1 MERIPFRKIRTGI
14 PAVLFLV
21 LLAGVIF
28 GSEPVFAVGPLSSGH
43 VVIFVLENKGFR
55 DIIGNPDAPFINRL
69 AESNVLLTDYHA
81 MAHPSLPNYVAM
93 LSGRTDGVHSDNPSL
108 RFSDPTI
115 AESLVRKGY
124 SVKGYFQSLPEKGY
138 LGNAFPPGKPLYVVR
153 HNPFYL
159 FGQIRNDP
167 DWKRRIVPIEDLPD
181 DLRRGRL
188 PALSFVIGDLCHDMH
203 GGGGCPPLGH
213 ADLVKAGDRFVAFW
227 VRKIRRSS
235 NWKKERTIIVVT
247 WDEGRYPVLQRIRD
261 GLGRRPV
268 RGGGGRVPFVA
279 ISSRNGA
286 PHRYGGYFD
295 HRSLVRSLAL
305 FFRVPSP
312 VGSFV
317 KPLPQAIFG
326 KRPEEKPGQA
336 PSSTFEDRKSR

>member
-138 LGNAFPPGKPLYVVR
+138 QGNAFPPGKPLYVVR

-159 FGQIRNDP
+159 FGQIRSDP

-235 NWKKERTIIVVT
+235 NWKKDRTIIVVT

-268 RGGGGRVPFVA
+268 RGGRRQGSVRRDLFQKRISAPLWGIFRPPEPGAVARPVFPGPLSGGIFRQAAPAGNLWQTSGGKTGSGAFV
-279 ISSRNGA
+279 N
-286 PHRYGGYFD
+286 
-295 HRSLVRSLAL
+295 L
-305 FFRVPSP
+305 
-312 VGSFV
+312 
-317 KPLPQAIFG
+317 
-326 KRPEEKPGQA
+326 
-336 PSSTFEDRKSR
+336 